1 MGPGPEAPRVT
12 PTVRI
17 LRLVQ
22 PLLLVAPGLALLV
35 IFYSLDYPY
44 PDAGAFPA
52 HAWSAAGAVAG
63 WLLLLA
69 GLVLI
74 SASPF
79 TTWTAL
85 FSAIAVGAVGVDSD
99 GQVSRDISTWLGV
112 IGTCVI
118 FVVVAARTLI
128 NVFGPRRAR
137 VYSLVAC
144 AMGMGAFGLGSL
156 YPQSPIWNGPPA
168 GLLAALLVTPA
179 FVVLRRP
186 YFWVKPTPAQ
196 VPDQPQTAQATKP
209 KPFDSSL
216 FNQGVFGEEAQ
227 IPLPSAEIRPRDQ
240 LLPEDEDRFGPPKT
254 TSWLA
259 GCPWWGWVYLLVF
272 GWSVNDVAQPL
283 LRTGANNVVAYGG
296 AIIALALVATF
307 IAIAGPRIYLRLQP
321 WVDPTLGDWQ
331 RLDNKALALQKGA
344 KTDAPTD
351 EDLMQAEALY
361 RQALLVAEAAE
372 RPLLIATASNN
383 LASVL
388 AQEDRMPEAI
398 GLFERALQL
407 RKAYAGENSDA
418 TTSSIQRLAAA
429 HQARRQEIV
438 GPSDS

>member
-1 MGPGPEAPRVT
+1 M
-12 PTVRI
+12 RI
-17 LRLVQ
+17 LRLVP
-22 PLLLVAPGLALLV
+22 PLLVVAPGLALLV

-63 WLLLLA
+63 WLLLLV

-99 GQVSRDISTWLGV
+99 GQVSREVSTWLGV
-112 IGTCVI
+112 LGSSVI

-137 VYSLVAC
+137 VYSLAVC
-144 AMGMGAFGLGSL
+144 AIGIAAFGLGSL
-156 YPQSPIWNGPPA
+156 YPRSPIWNGPPA
-168 GLLAALLVTPA
+168 GLLAALVITPA

-186 YFWVKPTPAQ
+186 YFWVKPPPVQ
-196 VPDQPQTAQATKP
+196 VPDQPPTAEATKP
-209 KPFDSSL
+209 KPFESSL
-216 FNQGVFGEEAQ
+216 FHQGVFSEEAQ
-227 IPLPSAEIRPRDQ
+227 ISPPSAEMRPRDQ
-240 LLPEDEDRFGPPKT
+240 LTPEDEGRFGPPKM

-272 GWSVNDVAQPL
+272 AWSVNDVAQPL
-283 LRTGANNVVAYGG
+283 LRTGANNVVAYGV
-296 AIIALALVATF
+296 AILGLALVGTF
-307 IAIAGPRIYLRLQP
+307 IAIPGPRIYLSVRP
-321 WVDPTLGDWQ
+321 WLDATIGDWE
-331 RLDNKALALQKGA
+331 RLDNQALALQKVA

-351 EDLMQAEALY
+351 ENLRQAEVLY
-361 RQALLVAEAAE
+361 RQALQVAEAAE

-388 AQEDRMPEAI
+388 AQQDRMPEAI
-398 GLFERALQL
+398 RLFERALQL
-407 RKAYAGENSDA
+407 RKAYAGENSEV
-418 TTSSIQRLAAA
+418 TTSSIQRLEAAY
-429 HQARRQEIV
+429 QAWH
-438 GPSDS
+438 

>member
-1 MGPGPEAPRVT
+1 M
-12 PTVRI
+12 RI
-17 LRLVQ
+17 LRLAH
-22 PLLLVAPGLALLV
+22 PLLLVAPGLALIV

-69 GLVLI
+69 SLVLI

-85 FSAIAVGAVGVDSD
+85 FSAIAVGAVGVDRD
-99 GQVSRDISTWLGV
+99 GQVSRDVSTWLGV
-112 IGTCVI
+112 VGSSVI

-137 VYSLVAC
+137 VYSLAAC
-144 AMGMGAFGLGSL
+144 AMGIGAFGLGSL

-168 GLLAALLVTPA
+168 GLLAALLITPA

-186 YFWVKPTPAQ
+186 YFWVKPTPVQ
-196 VPDQPQTAQATKP
+196 VPDQPQTAPATKP
-209 KPFDSSL
+209 VPSDSSL
-216 FNQGVFGEEAQ
+216 FHQGVFGEQAQ
-227 IPLPSAEIRPRDQ
+227 IPPPSAEMRPRDQ
-240 LLPEDEDRFGPPKT
+240 LTPEDEVRFGPPT
-254 TSWLA
+254 TTTWLA
-259 GCPWWGWVYLLVF
+259 GCPWWGWVYFLVF
-272 GWSVNDVAQPL
+272 VWSVNDVAQPL
-283 LRTGANNVVAYGG
+283 RRTGANNVVAYGG
-296 AIIALALVATF
+296 AILALALVAAF
-307 IAIAGPRIYLRLQP
+307 IAIAGPRIYLSLKP
-321 WVDPTLGDWQ
+321 WLDPTIGDWQ
-331 RLDNKALALQKGA
+331 RLDNQALALHNGA

-361 RQALLVAEAAE
+361 RQALQVADAAE

-388 AQEDRMPEAI
+388 AQQDRMPEAI
-398 GLFERALQL
+398 RLFERALQL
-407 RKAYAGENSDA
+407 RKAYAGENSEA
-418 TTSSIQRLAAA
+418 TTNSIQRLEAA
-429 HQARRQEIV
+429 HHVGRQEIV
-438 GPSDS
+438 G